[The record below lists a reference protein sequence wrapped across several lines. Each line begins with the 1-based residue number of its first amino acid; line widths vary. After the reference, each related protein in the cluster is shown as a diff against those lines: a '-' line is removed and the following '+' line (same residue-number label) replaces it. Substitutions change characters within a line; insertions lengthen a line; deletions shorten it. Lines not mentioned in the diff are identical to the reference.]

1 MKDAG
6 LMTIGGTKVLR
17 NADLLPLEDA
27 QLKRAYPTIFQKKA
41 IEGVSDNYGHV
52 RTIDIINAMRDSG
65 YELVEVRQSMRRDE
79 NRIPFTKHMVKLA
92 PRDGKKLARVGDVVP
107 QIVML
112 NSHDRSSGFH
122 LHIGMFR
129 LVCSNGLIVADSKL
143 VEPIRVRHTTSMV
156 EDIVKKSA
164 ILVKGADGVYKLREE
179 MLGVKMTQKQAME
192 FATAACEFRPPR
204 RAGVID
210 APTLLTAKRAEDDV
224 LNLWAV
230 FNRVQEN
237 LVMGGTAS
245 VTSEG
250 RNIRTKGIGR
260 IERDVQVNSK
270 LWELAMATLDGS
282 VKPRKVK
289 AKITAEELGI

>member
-17 NADLLPLEDA
+17 NPGLLPLEEG

-41 IEGVSDNYGHV
+41 IEGVSDSYGHV
-52 RTIDIINAMRDSG
+52 STIEIVRAMRDVG

-79 NRIPFTKHMVKLA
+79 NKMPFTKHMLKMS
-92 PRDGKKLARVGDVVP
+92 PKDGKKLQRVGDVVP

-129 LVCSNGLIVADSKL
+129 LVCSNGLIVADSSI
-143 VEPIRVRHTTSMV
+143 VEPIKIRHTASMV

-164 ILVKGADGVYKLREE
+164 ILVKDADGIYKLRED
-179 MLGVKMTQKQAME
+179 MISRKMSQAE
-192 FATAACEFRPPR
+192 ANKFALEATGFRPPR
-204 RAGVID
+204 RKGFID
-210 APTLLTAKRAEDDV
+210 GPTLLTARRPEDDV
-224 LNLWAV
+224 LDLWHV

-237 LVMGGTAS
+237 LVMGG
-245 VTSEG
+245 
-250 RNIRTKGIGR
+250 
-260 IERDVQVNSK
+260 VNSVP
-270 LWELAMATLDGS
+270 LIAA
-282 VKPRKVK
+282 V
-289 AKITAEELGI
+289 